1 MRYVLKP
8 PGDTLQWLLA
18 QDSHPHVLPFFPE
31 DGSKGLVCSALNS
44 GEVVADVV
52 TSAAHLAEICGR
64 GFPLGRLYFQ
74 IAKSALYMVCPE
86 LTPAAFGGDS
96 A

>member
-1 MRYVLKP
+1 M
-8 PGDTLQWLLA
+8 QWLVA
-18 QDSHPHVLPFFPE
+18 QDSLPSVLPFFPA
-31 DGSKGLVCSALNS
+31 DATKGLVCSSLI
-44 GEVVADVV
+44 GGDVVADVV
-52 TSAAHLAEICGR
+52 TSAQHLGEICGR

-86 LTPAAFGGDS
+86 LTPAAFGGES